1 MFSVT
6 NAANG
11 YNKRNV
17 GVTGDIDKFRM
28 MFTPSLTVVTSYNS
42 KIIYSPIFH
51 HNKQDILQVCFKDD
65 NDLAAGKAAL
75 SGYNTDNFVVDA
87 SLFINSRI

>member
-42 KIIYSPIFH
+42 KIISRGTLKSQYPTDEQAEVLVKMKFLYLIFC
-51 HNKQDILQVCFKDD
+51 K
-65 NDLAAGKAAL
+65 
-75 SGYNTDNFVVDA
+75 FV
-87 SLFINSRI
+87 LKMIMI

>member
-1 MFSVT
+1 MV
-6 NAANG
+6 
-11 YNKRNV
+11 KERRNRPAIV
-17 GVTGDIDKFRM
+17 NIAGLQYPTDEQAEVLVKNEI
-28 MFTPSLTVVTSYNS
+28 PVS
-42 KIIYSPIFH
+42 
-51 HNKQDILQVCFKDD
+51 DILQVCFKDD